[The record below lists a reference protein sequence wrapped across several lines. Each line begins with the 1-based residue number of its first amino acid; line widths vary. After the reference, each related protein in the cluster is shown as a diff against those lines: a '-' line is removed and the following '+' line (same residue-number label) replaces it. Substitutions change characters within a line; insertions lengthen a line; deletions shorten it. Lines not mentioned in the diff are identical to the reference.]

1 MAADIYD
8 GPWKLFAYD
17 QETGRQIWSQ
27 WIDGKITFRVD
38 VPVDHIVE
46 ANKTAINGDHPHRF
60 GDYVH
65 IAAVPL
71 QLYHSAGLAKA
82 NVEHDDK
89 YISRFI
95 NDGDN
100 AAWRTREGT
109 F

>member
-1 MAADIYD
+1 MPEIFD

-27 WIDGKITFRVD
+27 WIDGKITFRIVT
-38 VPVDHIVE
+38 PVDHIIE
-46 ANKTAINGDHPHRF
+46 ANKADLNGDHPHRF
-60 GDYVH
+60 GDYVR

-71 QLYHSAGLAKA
+71 QHYHQTGLAEA
-82 NVEHDDK
+82 MAQHDDRFV
-89 YISRFI
+89 SRFI

-100 AAWRTREGT
+100 AAWRTREGA